1 MSFSSG
7 FRVPP
12 ADILPYRASHAQTS
26 LCHGRVR
33 WPDTGPRLRMPVG
46 ERFTC
51 GPLAAYK
58 LYQPSS
64 YSLPSSPT
72 LKTVLIESF
81 FNFFFPK
88 SYRVKQALG
97 TAVFIHL
104 LTSCHLSSQSSCGLY
119 GQKLQN

>member
-33 WPDTGPRLRMPVG
+33 WPDIGPRLRMPVG

-51 GPLAAYK
+51 VPWL
-58 LYQPSS
+58 LRICQPSS

-81 FNFFFPK
+81 FNFFFTK

-104 LTSCHLSSQSSCGLY
+104 LTSRHLSSQSSCGLY